1 MATTAAR
8 KHVVAPSQWE
18 TALARYQIAHEINQ
32 RYFKKVYG
40 PASDAEQAFEEEHGL
55 ERGQPEYVE
64 RRKALEQAHGYRVPQ
79 SVEETT
85 DRLCNEACA
94 AEDALMQ
101 MPAPDLAALRFKLE
115 KLLASDNEGTDA
127 WSADYVRQT
136 QEDIRRL
143 LP

>member
-1 MATTAAR
+1 MNTVTAR
-8 KHVVAPSQWE
+8 KQVVAPSQWGA
-18 TALARYQIAHEINQ
+18 ALARYKVAHEINQ
-32 RYFKKVYG
+32 RYFKEVYG
-40 PASDAEQAFEEEHGL
+40 PCADAERAFEEQHGL
-55 ERGQPEYVE
+55 EHGQPAYVE
-64 RRKALEQAHGYRVPQ
+64 RRKALEQMHGYRMPR
-79 SVEETT
+79 SVEETA

-94 AEDALMQ
+94 AEDALME

-115 KLLASDNEGTDA
+115 KLLAADDGSTDG